1 MVAEAF
7 SACSASCPS
16 RCTKLGSF
24 CLEFRTLRAET
35 DAGSAGLLET
45 RLVLSDSFAK
55 AIGEIVAAIV
65 RRKLVSFRL
74 GRDEYEAVK
83 AAFEETDAR
92 SLSDFL
98 RDAVMHRVQSN
109 RLTAL
114 STEEKDAQLEAL
126 SSALNDVSLRI
137 SRVLGRSSARHLN
150 GPATL
155 PPAAHE
161 SGQMG
166 QMGESSE
173 LT

>member
-1 MVAEAF
+1 M
-7 SACSASCPS
+7 
-16 RCTKLGSF
+16 
-24 CLEFRTLRAET
+24 
-35 DAGSAGLLET
+35 
-45 RLVLSDSFAK
+45 
-55 AIGEIVAAIV
+55 AAIV

-137 SRVLGRSSARHLN
+137 SRVLGRSSSVRHLN
-150 GPATL
+150 GSAAL
-155 PPAAHE
+155 PPGAHE
-161 SGQMG
+161 AGQLG